1 MSITL
6 AATTA
11 TALADQITTLV
22 DAGAAAGTVKVYTG
36 AKPDSPD
43 DAATGTLLAT
53 FTLADPVAAAAVS
66 GVADWDTGAGID
78 ATVAADGTA
87 GWFRLADSDDNPVAD
102 GDCGTTGDADLLF
115 DSVAWISG
123 ETVTLGA
130 SSTVQDAS

>member
-1 MSITL
+1 MSVTL
-6 AATTA
+6 AAATTN
-11 TALADQITTLV
+11 ALADQITTLV
-22 DAGAAAGTVKVYTG
+22 DVGAGAGTVKVYTG
-36 AKPDSPD
+36 DKPATPD
-43 DAATGTLLAT
+43 DTATGTLLAT
-53 FTLADPVAAAAVS
+53 FTLADPAAAAAAA
-66 GVADWDTGAGID
+66 GVAAWDTGAGID